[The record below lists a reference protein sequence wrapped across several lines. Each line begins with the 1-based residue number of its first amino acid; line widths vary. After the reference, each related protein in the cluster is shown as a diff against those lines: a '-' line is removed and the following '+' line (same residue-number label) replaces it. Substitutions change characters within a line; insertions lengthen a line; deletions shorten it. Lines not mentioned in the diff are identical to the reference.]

1 MCMNYTNLSLAEKQA
16 LTHLF
21 NTKRALL
28 NAEKQHAKAVENA
41 LEIVKKYG
49 TLEKSG
55 DKAVYS
61 PDSEYITLDTIRLK
75 SDMPELLNTYG
86 KTVKRKAS
94 VKVLL

>member
-1 MCMNYTNLSLAEKQA
+1 MCIDYTKLSLAEKQA

-21 NTKRALL
+21 NTKRALI

-41 LEIVKKYG
+41 LNIVKKYG

-55 DKAVYS
+55 NKAVYA
-61 PDSEYITLDTIRLK
+61 PESEYITLDTTRLK
-75 SDMPELLNTYG
+75 SDMPELLDTYG

-94 VKVLL
+94 VKVLI

>member
-1 MCMNYTNLSLAEKQA
+1 MSIDYSTLTLAEKQA

-21 NTKRALL
+21 NTKKALL

-41 LEIVKKYG
+41 LEVVKRYG

-55 DKAVYS
+55 NKAVYS
-61 PDSEYITLDTIRLK
+61 PESEYITLDTTRLK
-75 SDMPELLNTYG
+75 SEMPELLDTYG

-94 VKVLL
+94 VKVLI